1 MAEEKSEFKD
11 KFGLRVYKNG
21 DVENLKSGNNVG
33 FISNSGEYLA
43 YVPDLKTTYKIAILV
58 LALWKNNGILPDIPR
73 KWKILYRDGD
83 KLNCSLENLDYVD
96 ITDNPHK
103 TPNEAKEKLYQL
115 KLKKAKMI
123 EEIEELDEEILDL
136 TWMIAS
142 GEKVVNRAN
151 RIEEDKKRLEA
162 KKQHRTPQVKVEHKK
177 PKKKLG
183 RPIGSSLIYLI
194 NRFDQTY
201 DEMSLSDVAK
211 KLGISESTASGYATQ
226 STVVPG
232 NVKYALTRNLGL
244 VWDLMDDTI
253 Q

>member
-21 DVENLKSGNNVG
+21 DVENLKSGNDVG
-33 FISNSGEYLA
+33 FLSNSGEYLA

-58 LALWKNNGILPDIPR
+58 LALWKNNGILPDVPK
-73 KWKILYRDGD
+73 KWKILYKDGD
-83 KLNCSLENLDYVD
+83 KLNCSLDNLDYVD

-103 TPNEAKEKLYQL
+103 TPDEAKENLYKL

-183 RPIGSSLIYLI
+183 RPIGVSNVYLVD
-194 NRFDQTY
+194 RFSHTY
-201 DEMSLSDVAK
+201 DEISPAEAGK
-211 KLGISESTASGYATQ
+211 RLGLSESTISDYASKNMI
-226 STVVPG
+226 VPG
-232 NVKYALTRNLGL
+232 NQKYALTRDLGMTWEL
-244 VWDLMDDTI
+244 LD
-253 Q
+253 